1 MKNFVTPHCHTKSL
15 DTGASIESFAKRE
28 VELGT
33 GYLVSTDH
41 GTMAA
46 ARQVAGA
53 AKKHGLTPVLGCEF
67 YLRDDDCDI
76 LKRFGV
82 PKDEKGGYGEFYK
95 YAHVTAHFADNDA
108 FETASRLLSKADER
122 AERHGSERKPLFSWK
137 DLEELGG
144 QNVTYCSSCLIGIV
158 GRFLVKHNNPQIAIA
173 YYEKLRSLV
182 KQGNFYVELFP
193 HKCTHYWESG
203 TFLTLEG
210 GDRRKYHNNKLI
222 MTNRGEMRLHEVQKA
237 LRDGNLHITAVK
249 DYSTWNDL
257 PEAKKIISVDLVEDF
272 LLNECRPWA
281 PDSDLQLGMNRFMLR
296 LARKYGDK
304 ILVSDDAHFAY
315 ESDKVV
321 QDIRLQSGGG
331 SWRFHNSYHRQG
343 SSEAFDY
350 FRNVMNVSER
360 DFESWVDNS
369 HEWGSKFKDFQ
380 FKKRVSLPT
389 KFYPENTLK
398 HTFDLIKKH
407 GRMDWNSP
415 EYAARLKAEIQLLH
429 KNGTLDLLPYFF
441 VDEEVCD
448 LYAANNNLVGCGRGS
463 AAGLLLTYLLGIT
476 HVDPLKYNLSMDR
489 FLTLDRIQQGKLP
502 DIDLDFPSRDLLV
515 GEDGNGGWLKERFG
529 DHFCQISTDIT
540 LKLKSAIKDVARVQ
554 FGKVPFEIEE
564 LTKKMAVPPQGISDK
579 DYVYGYTG
587 ADGTPV
593 KGAIETDP
601 YLQAFVKKYPEM
613 WETVQKC
620 LSLQRS
626 VSRHAS
632 AYVICNEPIANFIPT
647 TSVSGVPVTQFTA
660 GSAEEAGAL
669 KYDFLVI
676 NSLKDVSDAIEILR
690 KDSGI
695 DPKARYTLN
704 GKSVPGF
711 RVISHEGQLY
721 DIWDLPEDSKVF
733 DDICEGKTETVFQFN
748 TPAARQWLAH
758 FNEKQAGKDA
768 KLLDSIMA
776 LSNFTALD
784 RPGPLDAMM
793 KDETGDTHN
802 MLVEYARRA
811 KLGKGNYKSDLPIL
825 DELLPETH
833 GVIVYQEQLTRIFKD
848 IGKTTGMEAEN
859 FRVHISKKQMAKVAE
874 DRDLFMKGAVQS
886 VGEANAK
893 KLWDMM
899 FTFGQYGFNCI
910 SGYSRVKTLDGYV
923 TMKKIVDNPSNYKVA
938 YYDPWEQRIKYE
950 TPSHAQHMGQKEVLR
965 VTFGYEWLTVEATKD
980 HKFWQRD
987 KWMTLEE
994 IVASGR
1000 FYEWSGAY
1008 FDLNSVKNI
1017 GIQDVYDIEMPSHH
1031 NFILDGGVIAHNCSH
1046 AVSYV
1051 HISYACAFLKHHYPL
1066 QWWTAVLRNASKNEI
1081 SEKFWTYCGH
1091 LIRMPDI
1098 KRATENFE
1106 IVGDQIQA
1114 PLSLLQ
1120 GIGATAHEELVEISQ
1135 SASNLPE
1142 LFSAIHARRVANS
1155 KNGKQGRSSLSRRVV
1170 YTLVTIGAMDS
1181 FFPAD
1186 FTILDKLMV
1195 YETEKAKHD
1204 TELKR
1209 KTSKTGR
1216 VKDIKPAPVDPSFVD
1231 LNEIQLFQLRK
1242 SILPSFSGDLID
1254 MVSVSKSVIHIGDL
1268 GPRYKFYAQN
1278 LKMVNADD
1286 IQKWEESAWPD
1297 GLHMTVALPCYVQA
1311 DERRTFGVDKR
1322 EMAKLTFD
1330 AGGTVTLVKWPQSR
1344 EDSTLGEGFEDNL
1357 TGCVGV
1363 AILNKSKKDR
1373 PFTVISFEVVQPPFK
1388 MAKEESSES

>member
-15 DTGASIESFAKRE
+15 DTGASVESFAKRE

-46 ARQVAGA
+46 ARQVAGS

-95 YAHVTAHFADNDA
+95 YAHVTAHFTDNDA

-182 KQGNFYVELFP
+182 KPGNFYVELFP

-237 LRDGNLHITAVK
+237 LKDGALYLTAVK

-257 PEAKKIISVDLVEDF
+257 PEAKKILSVDLVEDF

-296 LARKYGDK
+296 LAKKYGDK

-369 HEWGSKFKDFQ
+369 HEWASKFKDFK

-407 GRMDWNSP
+407 GRMDWNNP
-415 EYAARLKAEIQLLH
+415 EYTARLKAEIQLLH
-429 KNGTLDLLPYFF
+429 KNGTIDLLPYFF
-441 VDEEVCD
+441 VDEEVCGVYSD
-448 LYAANNNLVGCGRGS
+448 AGKTTGPGRGS
-463 AAGLLLTYLLGIT
+463 AAGLLLSYLLGIT
-476 HVDPLKYNLSMDR
+476 HVDPIKYNLSMDR

-601 YLQAFVKKYPEM
+601 YLQAFIKKYPEL
-613 WETVQKC
+613 WEVAQKC
-620 LSLQRS
+620 LSLNRS
-626 VSRHAS
+626 LSRHAS
-632 AYVICNEPIANFIPT
+632 AYIICNEPIANFIPT
-647 TSVSGVPVTQFTA
+647 TSVSGVPVTQYTA

-676 NSLKDVSDAIEILR
+676 NSLKDISDAVEMLR

-704 GKSVPGF
+704 SKSVPGF
-711 RVISHEGQLY
+711 RVVSHNGQLY

-733 DDICEGKTETVFQFN
+733 NDICEGKTETVFQFN

-768 KLLDSIMA
+768 KLLDSIVA

-811 KLGKGNYKSDLPIL
+811 KLGKGNYRTDLPIL
-825 DELLPETH
+825 DQLLPETH
-833 GVIVYQEQLTRIFKD
+833 GIIIYQEQLTRIFRE

-874 DRDLFMKGAVQS
+874 DRDLFMKGAVES

-899 FTFGQYGFNCI
+899 FTFGSYGFNF
-910 SGYSRVKTLDGYV
+910 
-923 TMKKIVDNPSNYKVA
+923 
-938 YYDPWEQRIKYE
+938 
-950 TPSHAQHMGQKEVLR
+950 SHAL
-965 VTFGYEWLTVEATKD
+965 
-980 HKFWQRD
+980 
-987 KWMTLEE
+987 
-994 IVASGR
+994 
-1000 FYEWSGAY
+1000 
-1008 FDLNSVKNI
+1008 
-1017 GIQDVYDIEMPSHH
+1017 
-1031 NFILDGGVIAHNCSH
+1031 
-1046 AVSYV
+1046 SYV
-1051 HISYACAFLKHHYPL
+1051 HISYACAFLKHFYPL

-1120 GIGATAHEELVEISQ
+1120 GIGATAHEELVEIGKN
-1135 SASNLPE
+1135 ASNLPE

-1155 KNGKQGRSSLSRRVV
+1155 KNGKLGRSSLSRRVV
-1170 YTLVTIGAMDS
+1170 YTLITIGAMDS

-1186 FTILDKLMV
+1186 YTILDKLMA
-1195 YETEKAKHD
+1195 YETEKAKYD
-1204 TELKR
+1204 TELK
-1209 KTSKTGR
+1209 KQTSKTGR

-1286 IQKWEESAWPD
+1286 IQRWEESDWPD

-1311 DERRTFGVDKR
+1311 DERRTFGADKR

-1373 PFTVISFEVVQPPFK
+1373 PFTVINFEVVQPPFK